1 MKKIITSILLAV
13 MLITGCG
20 EVTAKEP
27 VKEPVKQVTEVPE
40 YNGNAYTVMSGMQ
53 KDLFFCRLP
62 NGIYKITSDAN
73 DEQKWV

>member
-1 MKKIITSILLAV
+1 MMKNKTTSGKYV
-13 MLITGCG
+13 
-20 EVTAKEP
+20 
-27 VKEPVKQVTEVPE
+27 
-40 YNGNAYTVMSGMQ
+40 SGMQ

>member
-1 MKKIITSILLAV
+1 MTFFQLVIKLKMIKNR
-13 MLITGCG
+13 
-20 EVTAKEP
+20 TASSKY
-27 VKEPVKQVTEVPE
+27 V
-40 YNGNAYTVMSGMQ
+40 SGMQ

>member
-1 MKKIITSILLAV
+1 MFIV
-13 MLITGCG
+13 LITKSYDKSVWCNFS
-20 EVTAKEP
+20 VHCHDKNRTASSKY
-27 VKEPVKQVTEVPE
+27 V
-40 YNGNAYTVMSGMQ
+40 SGMQ

>member
-1 MKKIITSILLAV
+1 MFFLCAS
-13 MLITGCG
+13 G
-20 EVTAKEP
+20 
-27 VKEPVKQVTEVPE
+27 
-40 YNGNAYTVMSGMQ
+40 YFFSSFTVYLSSSKYVSGMQ